1 MVHQDCIFIM
11 VNQTAVIKVNRPY
24 HGKFIIG
31 HHVLAV
37 DKPWRVLKNLNPRF
51 HQIRIGSAGNNLNQ
65 LLVRN
70 ERSHDADIHSPHS
83 SILDILRQVVVNDQI
98 RRGNVDIV
106 RSLTDDILIDRFT
119 NLTLINRLRPA
130 AIGNVKPFSF
140 NSFIFQMVLVKICDF
155 PAVDVPV
162 HEKKPRQSLDC
173 PTFQA
178 DTAIF
183 PMAKTD
189 DMIDILVRQIDTASI
204 ANLTVND
211 QNLAVVTVVI
221 GYRHPRDHLVKL
233 ISLDTH
239 FAQLTRIIAWQ
250 SSHAA
255 NIIIEQFDFNALRS
269 FFDQD
274 FQNTVPHQ
282 PFIDDIKLQKNK
294 FLSSPQISQHGLKY
308 LLTDRKIAR
317 SCTVI
322 DICIIVH
329 TQQ

>member
-1 MVHQDCIFIM
+1 M
-11 VNQTAVIKVNRPY
+11 
-24 HGKFIIG
+24 
-31 HHVLAV
+31 
-37 DKPWRVLKNLNPRF
+37 DKPWRVLKDLNPCF

-83 SILDILRQVVVNDQI
+83 SVLDILRQVIVNNQI

-106 RSLTDDILIDRFT
+106 RSLTDDILIDCFA

-130 AIGNVKPFSF
+130 AIGNVKPSAFD
-140 NSFIFQMVLVKICDF
+140 SFIFQMVLVKVCDF

-162 HEKKPRQSLDC
+162 HEKEPRQSLDC

-178 DTAIF
+178 HTAIF
-183 PMAKTD
+183 PVTKTN
-189 DMIDILVRQIDTASI
+189 DMIDILVSQIDAASI

-211 QNLAVVTVVI
+211 QNLAVVTIVI
-221 GYRHPRDHLVKL
+221 GYRHPRNHLVKL
-233 ISLDTH
+233 ISLDAH
-239 FAQLTRIIAWQ
+239 LAQLTRIIAWQ
-250 SSHAA
+250 SGHAA

-282 PFIDDIKLQKNK
+282 PFIDDIKFQKNE
-294 FLSSPQISQHGLKY
+294 FLSSPQISQHGLKH
-308 LLTDRKIAR
+308 LLTDGKIAR

-322 DICIIVH
+322 DIRIIVH

>member
-11 VNQTAVIKVNRPY
+11 VHQTPVIKVNRPY
-24 HGKFIIG
+24 HSKFIIG

-51 HQIRIGSAGNNLNQ
+51 HQIRIGSTGNNLNQ

-83 SILDILRQVVVNDQI
+83 SILDILRQVIVNNQI
-98 RRGNVDIV
+98 RRSNVDIV
-106 RSLTDDILIDRFT
+106 RSLTDNILIDCFA
-119 NLTLINRLRPA
+119 NLALINGLRPA
-130 AIGNVKPFSF
+130 AIGNVKPFAF
-140 NSFIFQMVLVKICDF
+140 NSFIFQMVLIKVCDF

-162 HEKKPRQSLDC
+162 HEKEPRQSLDC

-178 DTAIF
+178 YTAIF
-183 PMAKTD
+183 PVSKTNN
-189 DMIDILVRQIDTASI
+189 MIDILVSQIDTASI
-204 ANLTVND
+204 ANLTINH
-211 QNLAVVTVVI
+211 QNLTVVTVII
-221 GYRHPRDHLVKL
+221 GYRHPRNHLVKL
-233 ISLDTH
+233 ISLDAH
-239 FAQLTRIIAWQ
+239 LAQLTGIIARQ

-255 NIIIEQFDFNALRS
+255 NIIIEQLDFNALRG

-274 FQNTVPHQ
+274 IQNTVPHQ
-282 PFIDDIKLQKNK
+282 SFIDDIKLQKNE
-294 FLSSPQISQHGLKY
+294 FLSSPQISQHGLKHR
-308 LLTDRKIAR
+308 LTDGKIAR